1 MPTYEYL
8 CDTCEERFTVFMS
21 IKDDHDAPIKEG
33 CPDCKEP
40 DKNNCKIR
48 RLVTGGVGFIRKGS
62 GWTESTSQTKEK
74 HAKLNKLRQD
84 SHMNDEA
91 M

>member
-21 IKDDHDAPIKEG
+21 INADHDAPIKDG
-33 CPDCKEP
+33 HPDCKEP
-40 DKNNCKIR
+40 DKNKCKIR

-74 HAKLNKLRQD
+74 HATLNKLRQD